1 MPKHTSFQH
10 DAIAFSPTGK
20 AIAIG
25 SSQLTGNMWKGELA
39 LYADSSAAGERKKA
53 SAKAST
59 ETGCPTVA
67 WLSERRLITGC
78 DTGAIN
84 VWDWRG
90 DGGVELLDT
99 KLEHDD
105 VVRSVTVNHD
115 MSKALSASDD
125 STLRVWDMLDASSTA
140 SISCLQG
147 HAAPVLAGAWADA
160 GSQTV
165 ASISKDCT
173 VCLWD
178 IRKTATPATVGML
191 GTSYA
196 TSVAWSAS
204 HPNQLILGHVTGEV
218 AAYDVRSLGTATKLH
233 TVQKDVVGVLAI
245 NKDGLVASGSDDGT
259 VAVYSLESSDVIYT
273 DGGKHGD
280 FVRGLSWDPS
290 NPQCLKSASWDGKVV
305 THSF

>member
-1 MPKHTSFQH
+1 M
-10 DAIAFSPTGK
+10 AVA
-20 AIAIG
+20 

-39 LYADSSAAGERKKA
+39 LYSDVAAAGDRKKA
-53 SAKAST
+53 SAKVST

-78 DTGAIN
+78 DTGAVS

-125 STLRVWDMLDASSTA
+125 TTLRVWDMLDDSSTA
-140 SISCLQG
+140 SLSCLQG
-147 HAAPVLAGAWADA
+147 HAASVLAGVWCDP
-160 GSQTV
+160 GSQSV
-165 ASISKDCT
+165 ASVSKDGT

-178 IRKTATPATVGML
+178 IRKTANPTSVGKL
-191 GTSYA
+191 GSSYA
-196 TSVAWSAS
+196 TSVAWSDS

-218 AAYDVRSLGTATKLH
+218 AAYDVRSLGSATKLH
-233 TVQKDVVGVLAI
+233 AVQKDVIGVLAI
-245 NKDGLVASGSDDGT
+245 NNEGYVASGSDDGT
-259 VAVYSLESSDVIYT
+259 VAVYHLKSDEVVYT
-273 DGGKHGD
+273 DSSKHTD

-290 NPQCLKSASWDGKVV
+290 NAKCLKSASWDGKVQ
-305 THSF
+305 THLF

>member
-147 HAAPVLAGAWADA
+147 HAAPVLAGAWAD
-160 GSQTV
+160 
-165 ASISKDCT
+165 
-173 VCLWD
+173 
-178 IRKTATPATVGML
+178 
-191 GTSYA
+191 
-196 TSVAWSAS
+196 
-204 HPNQLILGHVTGEV
+204 LILGHVTGEV